1 MSAWYSWLI
10 MLFKTYIFVII
21 FCLVVL
27 PNWKW
32 GIDVYS
38 YYCWMVCFPLH
49 LCQVL
54 LHLSVRCCQM
64 HTCIITASFWW
75 IDTFTIISGYIF
87 AILKSILS
95 NISTAT
101 PAFIQLLFAWIFLPS
116 FYFQCLYPCIS
127 SVSLKAACLYP
138 IYFLSSLKTSAF
150 WLDCLICLHLMS
162 FLI

>member
-101 PAFIQLLFAWIFLPS
+101 PAFIQLLFAWIFCHPFTFNVCILASQVCLLRQHVCILYTFYPVWKPLP
-116 FYFQCLYPCIS
+116 F
-127 SVSLKAACLYP
+127 
-138 IYFLSSLKTSAF
+138 
-150 WLDCLICLHLMS
+150 D
-162 FLI
+162 